1 MIRSGITV
9 VSGPPLKTRFR
20 ARSAASAWA
29 LAILVAGAATAGIPA
44 MGYGKSTDAEP
55 GLQLAGGPVSAS
67 AKAPGDPWQKY
78 NRRSYAIGGFIDR
91 VLVKPVARTYRRFT
105 PAPLR
110 RGLGNVINNL
120 REPVTAVNG
129 VLQARPKITAKA
141 AGRFVVNS
149 TVGVLG
155 LFDVAGRGGL
165 ERQPADFGQTL
176 GRYGVGA
183 GPYLYLPL
191 VGPMTL
197 RDGAGGVVNT
207 LTDPVSLDTGG
218 PATDFAV
225 GRTVVRGLDA
235 RVAADGTLT
244 AVEEEST
251 DPYATIRASYLQ
263 YREAMV
269 REARGEEEVLPDF
282 GEPEPP
288 AVPLADPPAETPP
301 EAPAQA
307 PIEAPVPAQDGQ

>member
-1 MIRSGITV
+1 MIGRGTTV
-9 VSGPPLKTRFR
+9 ASRPALNARIR
-20 ARSAASAWA
+20 ARSAASVWA
-29 LAILVAGAATAGIPA
+29 LTILVAGAVVVGVPA
-44 MGYGKSTDAEP
+44 LGYGKSTDPEP
-55 GLQLAGGPVSAS
+55 GLQLAGGPAAVPT
-67 AKAPGDPWQKY
+67 KTPRDPWQRF
-78 NRRSYAIGGFIDR
+78 NRRSFAVGGFIDR
-91 VLVKPVARTYRRFT
+91 VLVRPVARTYRRLT

-129 VLQARPKITAKA
+129 VLQVRPKVVAKA

-191 VGPMTL
+191 VGPTTL

-207 LTDPVSLDTGG
+207 LTDPVSLATGG

-225 GRTVVRGLDA
+225 GRTVLRGLDT
-235 RVAADGTLT
+235 RVAADGTIT

-251 DPYATIRASYLQ
+251 DPYATIRSSYLQ
-263 YREAMV
+263 YRDAMV

-288 AVPLADPPAETPP
+288 A
-301 EAPAQA
+301 EAPADLPTDA
-307 PIEAPVPAQDGQ
+307 PVEAPAPTQDGQ

>member
-1 MIRSGITV
+1 MIRSGTTV
-9 VSGPPLKTRFR
+9 ASKPALNTRIR

-29 LAILVAGAATAGIPA
+29 LMILVAGVAAAGVPA
-44 MGYGKSTDAEP
+44 LGHGRSTDPEP
-55 GLQLAGGPVSAS
+55 GLQLAGGPAGAS
-67 AKAPGDPWQKY
+67 PKAPGDPWQRF
-78 NRRSYAIGGFIDR
+78 NRRSYALGGFIDR
-91 VLVKPVARTYRRFT
+91 VLVKPVARAYRRLT

-110 RGLGNVINNL
+110 RGLGNAINNL

-129 VLQARPKITAKA
+129 VLQVRPKIAARA

-165 ERQPADFGQTL
+165 QRQPADFGQTL

-191 VGPMTL
+191 VGPTTL
-197 RDGAGGVVNT
+197 RDGGGGVVST
-207 LTDPVSLDTGG
+207 LTDPVSLATGG
-218 PATDFAV
+218 PSTDFAV
-225 GRTVVRGLDA
+225 GRAVLRGLDT
-235 RVAADGTLT
+235 RVAADGAIT
-244 AVEEEST
+244 AVDEEST
-251 DPYATIRASYLQ
+251 DPYATIRSSYLQ

-282 GEPEPP
+282 GEPEPAADMP
-288 AVPLADPPAETPP
+288 AEPSTEPPAE
-301 EAPAQA
+301 APADASIDTPA
-307 PIEAPVPAQDGQ
+307 PTQDGQ

>member
-1 MIRSGITV
+1 MASR
-9 VSGPPLKTRFR
+9 PPYKARYR

-29 LAILVAGAATAGIPA
+29 LAILVAGAAAVGVPA
-44 MGYGKSTDAEP
+44 LGYGKSTDPEP
-55 GLQLAGGPVSAS
+55 GLQLAGGPAAAP
-67 AKAPGDPWQKY
+67 AKAPRDPWQRF
-78 NRRSYAIGGFIDR
+78 NRRSYAAGGFIDR
-91 VLVKPVARTYRRFT
+91 VLIGPVARTYRRFT

-129 VLQARPKITAKA
+129 VLQVRPKIVAKA

-149 TVGVLG
+149 TIGVLG

-165 ERQPADFGQTL
+165 QRQPADFGQTL
-176 GRYGVGA
+176 GRYGVGT

-191 VGPMTL
+191 VGPTTL

-207 LTDPVSLDTGG
+207 LTDPVSLATGG
-218 PATDFAV
+218 PSTDFAL
-225 GRTVVRGLDA
+225 GRTVLRGVDA

-251 DPYATIRASYLQ
+251 DPYATIRSSYLQ

-288 AVPLADPPAETPP
+288 IEPPSATPAQPPAEPP
-301 EAPAQA
+301 APT
-307 PIEAPVPAQDGQ
+307 QDGQ

>member
-1 MIRSGITV
+1 MASR
-9 VSGPPLKTRFR
+9 PPYKARYR

-29 LAILVAGAATAGIPA
+29 LAILVAGVATVGVPA
-44 MGYGKSTDAEP
+44 FGYGKSTDPEP
-55 GLQLAGGPVSAS
+55 GLQLAGGPA
-67 AKAPGDPWQKY
+67 AAAAAAPRDPWQRF
-78 NRRSYAIGGFIDR
+78 NRRSYAAGGFIDR
-91 VLVKPVARTYRRFT
+91 VLIGPVARTYRRFT

-129 VLQARPKITAKA
+129 VLQVRTKIVAKA

-149 TVGVLG
+149 TIGVLG

-165 ERQPADFGQTL
+165 QRQPADFGQTL
-176 GRYGVGA
+176 GRYGVGT

-191 VGPMTL
+191 VGPTTL

-207 LTDPVSLDTGG
+207 LTDPVSLATGG
-218 PATDFAV
+218 PSTDFAL
-225 GRTVVRGLDA
+225 GRTVLRGVDA

-251 DPYATIRASYLQ
+251 DPYATIRSSYLQ

-288 AVPLADPPAETPP
+288 IEPPSATPAQPPAEPP
-301 EAPAQA
+301 APT
-307 PIEAPVPAQDGQ
+307 QDGQ

>member
-1 MIRSGITV
+1 M
-9 VSGPPLKTRFR
+9 
-20 ARSAASAWA
+20 
-29 LAILVAGAATAGIPA
+29 
-44 MGYGKSTDAEP
+44 
-55 GLQLAGGPVSAS
+55 
-67 AKAPGDPWQKY
+67 
-78 NRRSYAIGGFIDR
+78 
-91 VLVKPVARTYRRFT
+91 
-105 PAPLR
+105 
-110 RGLGNVINNL
+110 INNL

-129 VLQARPKITAKA
+129 VLQVRPKIVAKA

-149 TVGVLG
+149 TIGVLG

-165 ERQPADFGQTL
+165 QRQPADFGQTL
-176 GRYGVGA
+176 GRYGVGT

-191 VGPMTL
+191 VGPTTL

-207 LTDPVSLDTGG
+207 LTDPVSLATGG
-218 PATDFAV
+218 PSTDFAL
-225 GRTVVRGLDA
+225 GRTVLRGVDA

-288 AVPLADPPAETPP
+288 IEPPSATPAQPPAEPP
-301 EAPAQA
+301 APT
-307 PIEAPVPAQDGQ
+307 QDGQ

>member
-1 MIRSGITV
+1 MAPR
-9 VSGPPLKTRFR
+9 PPLNARFS

-29 LAILVAGAATAGIPA
+29 LTILVACTAAVAVPA
-44 MGYGKSTDAEP
+44 LGYGKSTDPEP
-55 GLQLAGGPVSAS
+55 GLQLAGGPVAAS
-67 AKAPGDPWQKY
+67 PKAPGDPWQRF
-78 NRRSYAIGGFIDR
+78 NRRSYAVGSFIDR
-91 VLVKPVARTYRRFT
+91 AFIRPVARTYRRFT

-110 RGLGNVINNL
+110 RGLGNVVNNL

-155 LFDVAGRGGL
+155 LFDVAGSGGL

-191 VGPMTL
+191 VGPSTL
-197 RDGAGGVVNT
+197 RDGVGGVVNT
-207 LTDPVSLDTGG
+207 LTDPVSLATGG

-225 GRTVVRGLDA
+225 GRTVMRGLDT
-235 RVAADGTLT
+235 RVAADGTIA

-251 DPYATIRASYLQ
+251 DPYATIRSSYLQ

-288 AVPLADPPAETPP
+288 ADMPAEPPADAPV
-301 EAPAQA
+301 EAPA
-307 PIEAPVPAQDGQ
+307 PTQDGQ

>member
-1 MIRSGITV
+1 MASR
-9 VSGPPLKTRFR
+9 PALNARNR

-29 LAILVAGAATAGIPA
+29 LTIFVAGAVVVGVPA
-44 MGYGKSTDAEP
+44 LGYGKSTDPEP
-55 GLQLAGGPVSAS
+55 GLQLAGGPTAAP
-67 AKAPGDPWQKY
+67 AKAPRDPWQRF
-78 NRRSYAIGGFIDR
+78 NRRSYAVGGFIDR
-91 VLVKPVARTYRRFT
+91 MLVRPVARTYRRIT

-110 RGLGNVINNL
+110 RGLGNVISNL
-120 REPVTAVNG
+120 REPVTALNG
-129 VLQARPKITAKA
+129 VLQVRPKVAAKA
-141 AGRFVVNS
+141 TGRFVVNS

-191 VGPMTL
+191 VGPTTL

-207 LTDPVSLDTGG
+207 LTDPVSLATGG

-225 GRTVVRGLDA
+225 GRTVLRGLDT
-235 RVAADGTLT
+235 RVAADGTIT

-251 DPYATIRASYLQ
+251 DPYATIRSSYLQ
-263 YREAMV
+263 YRDAMV

-282 GEPEPP
+282 GEPEPAADAP
-288 AVPLADPPAETPP
+288 SDPPADAPVETP
-301 EAPAQA
+301 AAT
-307 PIEAPVPAQDGQ
+307 QDGQ

>member
-1 MIRSGITV
+1 MAPR
-9 VSGPPLKTRFR
+9 PPLSARFR

-29 LAILVAGAATAGIPA
+29 LTILVAGAAAVGAPA
-44 MGYGKSTDAEP
+44 LGYGKSTDPEP
-55 GLQLAGGPVSAS
+55 GLQLAGGPPAGA
-67 AKAPGDPWQKY
+67 AKAPGDPWQRF
-78 NRRSYAIGGFIDR
+78 NRRSYAAGGFIDR
-91 VLVKPVARTYRRFT
+91 VLIRPVARTYRRFT

-110 RGLGNVINNL
+110 RGLGNVVHNL

-129 VLQARPKITAKA
+129 VLQVRPKVAVKA

-191 VGPMTL
+191 VGPSTL

-207 LTDPVSLDTGG
+207 LTDPVSLATGG

-225 GRTVVRGLDA
+225 GRTVLRGLDA
-235 RVAADGTLT
+235 RVAADGTIT
-244 AVEEEST
+244 AVEQEST
-251 DPYATIRASYLQ
+251 DPYATIRSSYLQ

-288 AVPLADPPAETPP
+288 ADPPAEPP
-301 EAPAQA
+301 AD
-307 PIEAPVPAQDGQ
+307 APVETPASTQDGQ